1 MNKQMV
7 KMAGTQVVADV
18 VRRRVDVALGFALLR
33 DRRAPL
39 VKKALALVLGTV
51 GMFVIQA
58 LEIPLE
64 MLTVIFGSPFGLE
77 DGVEAVVL
85 PVLLACALLPHLVES
100 SLVDVLRGERAQ
112 RV

>member
-18 VRRRVDVALGFALLR
+18 VRRRVDIALGFALLR
-33 DRRAPL
+33 DRRIPL
-39 VKKALALVLGTV
+39 AKKALALVLGTI

-64 MLTVIFGSPFGLE
+64 MLTLIFGSPIGVE
-77 DGVEAVVL
+77 DGIEAIVW
-85 PVLLACALLPHLVES
+85 PVLLACAILPYLLPQA
-100 SLVDVLRGERAQ
+100 LVDVLRAERAQ
-112 RV
+112 HV